1 MKLTG
6 TLWRI
11 KPYAPAMWGTIT
23 DRPAPQVDI
32 INNRVITMGCIRPG
46 DTILVISEKK
56 RYSGVD
62 IYSHVESVQ
71 VASPAVGW
79 CNATYFTSDS
89 LWLERIA

>member
-6 TLWRI
+6 TMWRV
-11 KPYAPAMWGTIT
+11 KPYSPSMWGNIT
-23 DRPAPQVDI
+23 DRPAAQADI

-46 DTILVISEKK
+46 DVVLVISEKK

-62 IYSHVESVQ
+62 IYSHLESVQ